1 MGVIRFNS
9 LFVSSTNKILRESVN
24 LLMDVETCLIQLP
37 PYTRWGLFALIV
49 SLSVS
54 LNESTE
60 ILTQFGTVGK
70 IELNFDT
77 SGHVPIV
84 TWTLPQSTI
93 FQHNLQVD
101 NVVKTTEDYK
111 STVAEDGVFA
121 ALEIYKVNFLDA
133 GTYTCRMDFSDTGRS
148 SVRSIQVSVIAFP
161 SVSMANGAKE
171 NETIS
176 ATCCIYVSLA
186 VEDIILWTLNQSGP
200 LLSLHEVKTHSP
212 AGAMKNM
219 CSEITFEVRR
229 SYHRQLLRCSLLKKR
244 SVYSEVAMKVQ
255 YPASVRMMSLST
267 TVPEGS
273 DIIIE
278 CQSDGYPPPDTM
290 LVLLSNMNGTEWAH
304 FPIKAKMS
312 NKSITTW
319 KFELNSLAMNDSGKY
334 QCVANNSEGYASMTS
349 IGNLSTVYLPR
360 QFLAAVISVVLAL
373 IFLVALLIRIL
384 KNRHDRSCE
393 FSSNRKRFQK
403 EDGNSD
409 NDKKERQQSVYYHNY
424 PADFRKKRV
433 TEIMTRTRENIVFTM
448 TITLQIF
455 SFMQPLILYMKF
467 PAVRRM
473 GKWDMS
479 LASSSIVSQ
488 ITRLEKNMM
497 SKSGLAT
504 METNFAPLNLY
515 FTNTVPYYTVLS
527 YHASNH

>member
-334 QCVANNSEGYASMTS
+334 QCVANNSEGYASSKT
-349 IGNLSTVYLPR
+349 IEIN
-360 QFLAAVISVVLAL
+360 
-373 IFLVALLIRIL
+373 
-384 KNRHDRSCE
+384 NRHDRSCE